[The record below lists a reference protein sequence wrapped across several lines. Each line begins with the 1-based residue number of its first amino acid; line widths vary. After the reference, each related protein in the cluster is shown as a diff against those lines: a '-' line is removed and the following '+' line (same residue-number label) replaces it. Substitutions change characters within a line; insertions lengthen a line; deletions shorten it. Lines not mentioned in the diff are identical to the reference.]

1 MKQNLLMIVVD
12 SLRYDKCIGDK
23 KLSAIPNL
31 EKLINDGIFFSQ
43 AISTAS
49 KTVPSLSS
57 IFTGIYP
64 FESTIVEQDF
74 FKLNPNLPTF
84 CDDLKN
90 NSYDCHS
97 ILPEILKETNIPK
110 LFSDTNFFNSFSTLY
125 DQGLG
130 EKILK
135 KLDDS
140 MNSPW
145 FLYIHLVDL
154 HGNALFNLDSNDETK
169 IQNFEGK
176 NQYEKM
182 LSAMDVWFGKIFK
195 KINSEE
201 TLTIVAADHGSSSAD
216 FTNEML
222 DFSLETDSI
231 KKSNRPNSNIAKI
244 ISKKFPKKLQP
255 LKKELGK
262 IRTERSD
269 KITEKKLKLRIMEI
283 DKMDITDYQKRILKK
298 ATLYPTD
305 CFDEN
310 FRPALVISGNTVPSN
325 KIVTNQISLIDI
337 FPTIFEILDIKTN
350 VKHRGKSLVSYFS
363 KPNIENDT
371 YVMID
376 GVSSKMQKDY
386 SDSIGIRTE
395 NYKYFRDRIDK
406 TKNIHL
412 YDLKK
417 DPLEL
422 KNISNNFPEIVLKM
436 ENHLKSINGKK
447 DFIFKNL
454 QDSKNDETDNAKE
467 LLKELGYI

>member
-23 KLSAIPNL
+23 KLSAIPKL
-31 EKLINDGIFFSQ
+31 EKLINDGMLFSQ

-64 FESTIVEQDF
+64 FESIIVEQDF

-244 ISKKFPKKLQP
+244 ISKKLPKKLQP

-283 DKMDITDYQKRILKK
+283 DKMDITDYQKRIHKK

-325 KIVTNQISLIDI
+325 KIVTNSA
-337 FPTIFEILDIKTN
+337 E
-350 VKHRGKSLVSYFS
+350 S
-363 KPNIENDT
+363 
-371 YVMID
+371 
-376 GVSSKMQKDY
+376 
-386 SDSIGIRTE
+386 
-395 NYKYFRDRIDK
+395 
-406 TKNIHL
+406 
-412 YDLKK
+412 
-417 DPLEL
+417 
-422 KNISNNFPEIVLKM
+422 
-436 ENHLKSINGKK
+436 
-447 DFIFKNL
+447 IFKL
-454 QDSKNDETDNAKE
+454 ADVVIDFTTPQSSLLNARIASQTNTA
-467 LLKELGYI
+467 LVIGTTS